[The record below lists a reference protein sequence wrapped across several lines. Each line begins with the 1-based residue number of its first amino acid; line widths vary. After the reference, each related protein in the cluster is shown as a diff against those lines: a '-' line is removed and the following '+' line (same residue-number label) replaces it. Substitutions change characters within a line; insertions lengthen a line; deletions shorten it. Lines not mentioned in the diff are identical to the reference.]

1 MARLEYTLVTG
12 IGTHDFALTITRLIN
27 QGWELSGAL
36 HVHVDDNGVR
46 FTRELTKVH
55 EHGVPYKDEYGQ
67 LKEGFEESSTERKA
81 FYNE

>member
-1 MARLEYTLVTG
+1 MARFAYTLVTG
-12 IGTHDFALTITRLIN
+12 IGTHDFALAITRLIN

-55 EHGVPYKDEYGQ
+55 EHGVPSHDAYVQ
-67 LKEGFEESSTERKA
+67 LQDGCEESRTS
-81 FYNE
+81 

>member
-12 IGTHDFALTITRLIN
+12 FGTHDFALEITRLIN
-27 QGWELSGAL
+27 LGWELSGAL

-55 EHGVPYKDEYGQ
+55 GHGVSYHDGYVQ
-67 LKEGFEESSTERKA
+67 LKDGYEASSQ
-81 FYNE
+81 

>member
-12 IGTHDFALTITRLIN
+12 FGTHDFALEITRLIN

-55 EHGVPYKDEYGQ
+55 EHDVPDHNGYVQ
-67 LKEGFEESSTERKA
+67 LKDGFEESSTERKE
-81 FYNE
+81 F